1 MKNIAVLITCYNRAE
16 VTLNFLKGLFNQKL
30 PSDIALNV
38 FLVDDASPDQ
48 TGARV
53 REAFPEVNVVNGTGR
68 LFWCRGMRLAWDA
81 AMAAEKGSEERSRFA
96 YFLWANDDTILN
108 DDAIQILLR
117 DHEETNGVI
126 VGTFA
131 PDAKYEVVSYGA
143 TKNIPVGCPKRGTCG
158 MNGNLVLV
166 PRDIFDKVGPIYGM
180 YNHQY
185 GDYDYGWMLR
195 RNGLEYYSSSRFC
208 GVCAEQPERYNH
220 LKGRGLLSRIR
231 LLWDP
236 KSYSIHD
243 VFLYQYRRAGALRA
257 IISCVHVIIK
267 VASAGRVR

>member
-1 MKNIAVLITCYNRAE
+1 MKSIAVLITCYNRAE

-30 PSDIALNV
+30 PSDTALNV

-68 LFWCRGMRLAWDA
+68 LFWCRGMRLAWDT
-81 AMAAEKGSEERSRFA
+81 AMAAEECREEEDRYA
-96 YFLWANDDTILN
+96 YFLWANDDTSLN
-108 DDAIQILLR
+108 DDAIQILVN
-117 DHEETNGVI
+117 DHEATQGVI

-131 PDAKYEVVSYGA
+131 PDATYKTVSYGA
-143 TKNIPVGCPKRGTCG
+143 TKELPDGYPKRGTRG
-158 MNGNLVLV
+158 MNGNLVLI
-166 PRDIFDKVGPIYGM
+166 PRDIFEKIGPIYGR

-208 GVCAEQPERYNH
+208 GICAEQPERYNH
-220 LKGRGLLSRIR
+220 LKGRGIFSRIK

-243 VFLYQYRRAGALRA
+243 AFLYQYRRAGVLRA
-257 IISCVHVIIK
+257 IISCVHVFIK
-267 VASAGRVR
+267 VVFLQED